1 MQLAETII
9 TQAGLRPTKAR
20 LAVLKTITE
29 SSSALSHAEILERLA
44 GLKEFD
50 RVTVYRV
57 LDWLTENQLVHK
69 ISGDNRAWKFQLS
82 QPNDQV
88 VSSKNHS
95 ANTKLGMLGQ
105 NHHHA
110 HLHCKICGQITC
122 IHELEPHFPP
132 AALNK
137 YQVDTIDINIRGV
150 CLQCASLTSNK

>member
-1 MQLAETII
+1 MLRMENVDSLI

-82 QPNDQV
+82 QPKFSGTHQTERKAV
-88 VSSKNHS
+88 
-95 ANTKLGMLGQ
+95 GQ
-105 NHHHA
+105 DAHHHA
-110 HLHCKICGQITC
+110 HLHCIHCGKISCLHDVKPRFNQEILK
-122 IHELEPHFPP
+122 H
-132 AALNK
+132 
-137 YQVDTIDINIRGV
+137 YQVSQIEINLKGV
-150 CLQCASLTSNK
+150 CIDCANLHPSK